1 LTELQAAE
9 KPKAVRPRHA
19 ATLILWRNG
28 PDGPETLMGVR
39 AAGHRFMPNKLVFPG
54 GRVDRGD
61 YAAPAATELAPA
73 TQAALAHAAPP
84 RLARALALAAVRET
98 FEETGLLLG
107 TPCPARATGAWA
119 PFCATGLAPALD
131 RIDYL
136 CRAVTPPFM
145 PIRFNARFLVAPAE
159 HATGQLAGNGE
170 LEFLR
175 FMPVAE
181 ALSLEVAPVTRHVL
195 EEFRLWLALEAAA
208 RPARTIPLYEPAANS
223 PRGKLRL

>member
-1 LTELQAAE
+1 MAE

-107 TPCPARATGAWA
+107 APCPARATGAWA

-159 HATGQLAGNGE
+159 HATGTVTGNGE

-195 EEFRLWLALEAAA
+195 EEFRLWLALEEAA
-208 RPARTIPLYEPAANS
+208 RPGRTIPLYEPAANS

>member
-1 LTELQAAE
+1 VAV

-61 YAAPAATELAPA
+61 FAAPAATELAPA
-73 TQAALAHAAPP
+73 TQEALAHAAPP

-107 TPCPARATGAWA
+107 APCPARVTGAWA

-159 HATGQLAGNGE
+159 HATGTVTGNGE

-195 EEFRLWLALEAAA
+195 EEFRLWLALEEAA
-208 RPARTIPLYEPAANS
+208 RPARKIPLYEPAANS